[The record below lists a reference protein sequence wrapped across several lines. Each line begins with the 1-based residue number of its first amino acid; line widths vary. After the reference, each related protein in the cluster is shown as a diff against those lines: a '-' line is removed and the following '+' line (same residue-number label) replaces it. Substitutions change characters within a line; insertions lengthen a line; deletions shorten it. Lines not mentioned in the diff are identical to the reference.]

1 MKLYILKRIL
11 SAIPTLLGVF
21 IVVFIVIRQ
30 IPGDPAEVMLGRTA
44 TNEQVEIYRAAHG
57 LDRPAIVQFW
67 IALKNLLRGDF
78 GMSLSHYRP
87 VLSVVF
93 ERLPGTIELA
103 LYGILISSVVSIVLG
118 VVAASFRGRWP
129 DIIIIAFS
137 TLGMSLPT
145 FYIGLWVLVIFA
157 LQLGIIPVLSNM
169 VAGTPYWKTLFGPV
183 LTMVLGGTLVRTTRS
198 AMLEI
203 MDEDFIRTAKAK
215 GVSGKMILFKHAL
228 GNALIPIVTMVG
240 YGLAISFG
248 GAIVLETVFVRNG
261 IGKLLMDAMGS
272 RDYPLI
278 QGATFVIAVFM
289 IVANLLTD
297 IVTGIVDPRIRV
309 AGELTGL

>member
-1 MKLYILKRIL
+1 MKYYILKRLL

-30 IPGDPAEVMLGRTA
+30 IPGDPAAVMLGRNA
-44 TNEQVEIYRAAHG
+44 TNEQIEIYRASHG
-57 LDRPAIVQFW
+57 LDKSAIEQFW
-67 IALKNLLRGDF
+67 IALENLFRGDF
-78 GMSLSHYRP
+78 GVSLSHNRS

-93 ERLPGTIELA
+93 ERLPSTIELA
-103 LYGILISSVVSIVLG
+103 LYGILISSFVSIILG
-118 VVAASFRGRWP
+118 VIAARFRGRWP
-129 DIIIIAFS
+129 DLIIVAFS

-157 LQLGIIPVLSNM
+157 LGLGIIPVLSSM
-169 VAGTPYWKTLFGPV
+169 VPGTPYWKTLFGPV

-215 GVSGKMILFKHAL
+215 GVSGRRLLFKHAL
-228 GNALIPIVTMVG
+228 GNALIPIVTMIG

-261 IGKLLMDAMGS
+261 VGKLLMDAMGS

-278 QGATFVIAVFM
+278 QGATFIIAVFM
-289 IVANLLTD
+289 IFANLITD
-297 IVTGIVDPRIRV
+297 IVTGFVDPRIRV
-309 AGELTGL
+309 AGEFS

>member
-1 MKLYILKRIL
+1 MKRYILKRL
-11 SAIPTLLGVF
+11 LFAIPTLLGVF
-21 IVVFIVIRQ
+21 VVVFIVIRQ
-30 IPGDPAEVMLGRTA
+30 IPGDPAEVMLGASA
-44 TNEQVEIYRAAHG
+44 TNEQVEIYRVAHG
-57 LDRPAIVQFW
+57 LDKPAVVQFW
-67 IALKNLLRGDF
+67 IALKNLFKGDL
-78 GMSLSHYRP
+78 GVSLSHYRP

-93 ERLPGTIELA
+93 ERLPSTIELA

-118 VVAASFRGRWP
+118 IVAARFRGKWP
-129 DIIIIAFS
+129 DLIIVALS
-137 TLGMSLPT
+137 TMGMSLPT

-157 LQLGIIPVLSNM
+157 LKLGIIPVLSNM
-169 VAGTPYWKTLFGPV
+169 IQDTPYWKTLFGPV

-215 GVSGKMILFKHAL
+215 GVSGVKILLKHAL

-261 IGKLLMDAMGS
+261 IGKLLMDAIGS

-278 QGATFVIAVFM
+278 QGATFIIAVFM
-289 IVANLLTD
+289 IFANLLTD
-297 IVTGIVDPRIRV
+297 VVSGIVDPRVRV
-309 AGELTGL
+309 AGEITG

>member
-1 MKLYILKRIL
+1 MKRYILKRL
-11 SAIPTLLGVF
+11 LFAIPTLLGVF

-30 IPGDPAEVMLGRTA
+30 IPGDPAEVMLGASA
-44 TNEQVEIYRAAHG
+44 TNEQVEIYRVTHG
-57 LDRPAIVQFW
+57 LDKPVITQFL
-67 IALKNLLRGDF
+67 IALKNLFKGDL
-78 GMSLSHYRP
+78 GESLSHYRP
-87 VLSVVF
+87 VLGVVF
-93 ERLPGTIELA
+93 ERLPSTIELA
-103 LYGILISSVVSIVLG
+103 LYGILISSVVSIILG
-118 VVAASFRGRWP
+118 IIAAYFRGRWP
-129 DIIIIAFS
+129 DLIIVALS
-137 TLGMSLPT
+137 TMGMSLPT
-145 FYIGLWVLVIFA
+145 FYIGLWVLVVFA
-157 LQLGIIPVLSNM
+157 LKLGIIPVLSSM
-169 VAGTPYWKTLFGPV
+169 IQDTPYWKTLFGPV

-215 GVSGKMILFKHAL
+215 GVSGVKILLKHAL

-261 IGKLLMDAMGS
+261 IGKLLMDAIGS

-289 IVANLLTD
+289 IFANLLTD
-297 IVTGIVDPRIRV
+297 VVSGIVDPRVRV
-309 AGELTGL
+309 AGEITG